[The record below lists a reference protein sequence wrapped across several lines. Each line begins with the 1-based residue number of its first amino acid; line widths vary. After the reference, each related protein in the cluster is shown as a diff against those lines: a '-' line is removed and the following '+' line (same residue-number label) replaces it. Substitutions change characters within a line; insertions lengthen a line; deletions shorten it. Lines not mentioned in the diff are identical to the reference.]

1 MLWES
6 LSGSSVKRFFVTLT
20 TIIPDAVEQTE
31 KVLYNH
37 VCATL
42 SELDMEVVR
51 NVPPGGNWM
60 NLPESTVAKS
70 ARLTQIKKSGGRTT
84 YYGRLNETMPSYT
97 INTYFNRPGNGT
109 FIHPSQDRLISMREA
124 ARLQSF
130 PDHYRF
136 NGSLSSRYKQIG
148 NAVPPLLA
156 RSIGTM
162 IRKGLGIDLFCGAG
176 GLSEGLEQAGHK
188 IVLAS
193 DSNPNMCETYR
204 FNNPKTKVIQ
214 TDINKSE
221 DIDILLENIESILRG
236 RTLKLLAGGPP
247 CQGFSTA
254 GKWNPNDVR
263 NSLLFK
269 TLDFV
274 RELEPEYVLLENVP
288 GIRSM
293 QKGKLLESLIESLE
307 AEEYTTQTYIL
318 KAEQFGVPQRR
329 RRVFIVANR
338 IGNPIRNPDVRLSS
352 IARGKTR
359 YDAHIAVDGLPP
371 PVTVSEAI
379 SDLPAIASGEG
390 HDVVEYEKEWL
401 NSDYQGLMRGMI
413 SFKDFFGKRTEQG

>member
-1 MLWES
+1 
-6 LSGSSVKRFFVTLT
+6 
-20 TIIPDAVEQTE
+20 
-31 KVLYNH
+31 
-37 VCATL
+37 
-42 SELDMEVVR
+42 
-51 NVPPGGNWM
+51 
-60 NLPESTVAKS
+60 
-70 ARLTQIKKSGGRTT
+70 
-84 YYGRLNETMPSYT
+84 
-97 INTYFNRPGNGT
+97 
-109 FIHPSQDRLISMREA
+109 MREA

-136 NGSLSSRYKQIG
+136 RGSLSSRYKQIG

-188 IVLAS
+188 IILAS
-193 DSNPNMCETYR
+193 DSNPHMCETYR
-204 FNNPKTKVIQ
+204 SNNPKTKVIQ

-221 DIDILLENIESILRG
+221 DANILLENIESELQG

-274 RELEPEYVLLENVP
+274 RALEPEYVLLENVP

-293 QKGKLLESLIESLE
+293 QKGKLLKSLIESLE
-307 AEEYTTQTYIL
+307 AEEYTTQIYIL

-338 IGNPIRNPDVRLSS
+338 IGISIRDPDVRLSS

-359 YDAHIAVDGLPP
+359 YDAHIDVDGLPP

-379 SDLPAIASGEG
+379 SDLPVITSGEG
-390 HDVVEYEKEWL
+390 HDVVEYETKWL
-401 NSDYQGLMRGMI
+401 NSDYQRLMRGMI
-413 SFKDFFGKRTEQG
+413 SFKDFFGKRTE